1 MRLEDEIKQKKFA
14 TQYEKLAVNILFTS
28 SWLSGIHQ
36 KMLRPHGISPQQFNL
51 LRILRGQHPNPASV
65 GLLIDRMIDKMSN
78 ASRLVEKLRQ
88 KGLVERTE
96 CPSDRRRVDVVITDA
111 GLKLL
116 DDIAADTAG
125 FLGMMRTLSADEAQ
139 AANDI
144 LDKLRD
150 AEIPTT

>member
-1 MRLEDEIKQKKFA
+1 
-14 TQYEKLAVNILFTS
+14 
-28 SWLSGIHQ
+28 
-36 KMLRPHGISPQQFNL
+36 
-51 LRILRGQHPNPASV
+51 
-65 GLLIDRMIDKMSN
+65 MSN

-116 DDIAADTAG
+116 EEIHNDTKQ
-125 FLGMMRTLSADEAQ
+125 FLAIMRTISEDEAL
-139 AANDI
+139 AVNNA

-150 AEIPTT
+150 AEVTTP